1 MQKYLRYTKKKTF
14 LTGFKKYLQ
23 TIFLLVIFRLSI
35 QNRFSKMKKILVL
48 TLCSS
53 LMFACAT
60 AKKTAQTKNS
70 QPPTSKPQTPTS
82 KQGKIKD
89 YDKVITKD
97 AKTDEGLFHV
107 HLVGDKYYYEI
118 PMQYL
123 NTDML
128 LVSRLSK
135 LPANL
140 GGDYVNAGTKINTR
154 MINWERFKDKIL
166 IKEKSSSAVAADS
179 LPINV
184 SVRANNYEPT
194 LYAFDIAAFS
204 KDSSA
209 VVIDVTKF
217 YDSDVKAIS
226 GLPAFFRKQYKVRNL
241 DKSRSFINS
250 IKSYPKNIEVVQDF
264 TYNASE
270 PPSNSSAET
279 ISVQINQSMILLPE
293 EPMQPRYF
301 DERVGWFTLSQYDYG
316 SEELKADRKT
326 YLRRWKLIP
335 KDIEAYKR
343 GELVEPVKPI
353 VYYLDPATPEKFRPY
368 MKEGIE
374 LWQKAFEAAGFKN
387 AIIAKDPPTKE
398 EDPEF
403 SPEDIRYSVV
413 RYVASTTRNATG
425 PSVSDPR
432 SGEIIESDIIWYHNH
447 LRSYRNRYLL
457 ETGAANPSARTLNTP
472 DEEIGEMMKMVIAH
486 EVGHT
491 LGLPHN
497 MSASYAYDVENYRD
511 GAFTQKNGI
520 AATIMDYARYNY
532 IAQPGDTNIRFVRQ
546 LGPYD
551 DYAINF
557 GYRYIPEAK
566 SADDEKEI
574 LNSWIMEKAGDPK
587 YKFGKQSS
595 RFDPTAQTEDIG
607 NNSIKASTYGLK
619 NLKYVAKNLPSW
631 TSDQTDNYEDL
642 EELYGEL
649 LGVWSRYVGH
659 VVTHIGGVVE
669 DTKNPSQAGVVY
681 NAVDKAYQ
689 KAAMQWLHENAFETP
704 NWLLDKAI
712 LQNINYAGYTERLR
726 RLQSRHL
733 NNVLDFERIGRLI
746 DHHTMDSDN
755 YAALDML
762 KDLRMGI
769 WKETR
774 TGANVSIFRRNLQRV
789 YLDRMEYLMTEK
801 LDPNRSRQYFDVNQ
815 SDVRALVRGEL
826 NQLKQVLN
834 AAVKASVNTETK
846 YHYRDCIE
854 RINNLFEPK

>member
-1 MQKYLRYTKKKTF
+1 MKNF
-14 LTGFKKYLQ
+14 LTL
-23 TIFLLVIFRLSI
+23 IFCSLIV
-35 QNRFSKMKKILVL
+35 FS
-48 TLCSS
+48 
-53 LMFACAT
+53 CAT
-60 AKKTAQTKNS
+60 IDAQSKGKKEKENANSQVKTA
-70 QPPTSKPQTPTS
+70 TPKK

-97 AKTDEGLFHV
+97 AISDEGLFDV
-107 HLVGDKYYYEI
+107 HLVGEKYFFEI
-118 PMQYL
+118 PMDYL
-123 NTDML
+123 DTDML
-128 LVSRLSK
+128 LVSRFSK
-135 LPANL
+135 LPSNL
-140 GGDYVNAGTKINTR
+140 GGGYVNAGTKTNTR
-154 MINWERFKDKIL
+154 LINWQRFKNKIL

-204 KDSSA
+204 KDSTSI
-209 VVIDVTKF
+209 VIDVTGF
-217 YDSDVKAIS
+217 YGSDVKAIS
-226 GLPAFFRKQYKVRNL
+226 GLPSFIRKQYKVRNL
-241 DKSRSFINS
+241 DKSRSFINTM
-250 IKSYPKNIEVVQDF
+250 KSFPENIEVIQDF

-270 PPSNSSAET
+270 PPVNTGDET
-279 ISVQINQSMILLPE
+279 ISIQMNQSMILLPKV
-293 EPMQPRYF
+293 PMQPRHF
-301 DERVGWFTLSQYDYG
+301 DERVGWFTLSKYDYS

-343 GELVEPVKPI
+343 GELVEPIKPI
-353 VYYLDPATPEKFRPY
+353 IYYLDPATPEKFRSY

-387 AIIAKDPPTKE
+387 AIIAKEAPTKE

-447 LRSYRNRYLL
+447 LRSYRNRYML

-497 MSASYAYDVENYRD
+497 MCASYAYDVESYRD
-511 GAFTQKNGI
+511 GPFTQKNGI

-551 DYAINF
+551 DYAINY

-566 SADDEKEI
+566 SADDEKET
-574 LNSWIMEKAGDPK
+574 LNNWIKEKAGNPI

-619 NLKYVAKNLPSW
+619 NLKIVAKNLPNW
-631 TSDQTDNYEDL
+631 TSDKTDDYEDL
-642 EELYGEL
+642 SELYGEM

-659 VVTHIGGVVE
+659 VVTHVGGVVE
-669 DTKNPSQAGVVY
+669 DTKNPSQQGEVY
-681 NAVDKAYQ
+681 NPVSKVYQ
-689 KAAMQWLHENAFETP
+689 KSAIQWLHKNAFETP
-704 NWLLDKAI
+704 TWLVDESIVK
-712 LQNINYAGYTERLR
+712 NINYAGYTDRIR
-726 RLQSRHL
+726 SAQTRHL
-733 NNVLDFERIGRLI
+733 NNLLGFERLGRLI
-746 DHHTMDSDN
+746 DHNTLDANN
-755 YAALDML
+755 YSALNML
-762 KDLRMGI
+762 RDIRLGL
-769 WKETR
+769 WSETK
-774 TGANVSIFRRNLQRV
+774 TASNVSIYRRNLQRA
-789 YLDRMEYLMTEK
+789 YIDRMTFLMTEE
-801 LDPNRSRQYFDVNQ
+801 LDARRSRQYFNVNQ

-826 NQLKQVLN
+826 NQLKRTLN
-834 AAVKASVNTETK
+834 AAAKMALNTESK

-854 RINNLFEPK
+854 RIKTILDPK

>member
-1 MQKYLRYTKKKTF
+1 MKNF
-14 LTGFKKYLQ
+14 LT
-23 TIFLLVIFRLSI
+23 LL
-35 QNRFSKMKKILVL
+35 
-48 TLCSS
+48 LCSLIVFS
-53 LMFACAT
+53 CAT
-60 AKKTAQTKNS
+60 AQSASKKKND
-70 QPPTSKPQTPTS
+70 SKTTQAKLPEL
-82 KQGKIKD
+82 KKKKGKIKD
-89 YDKVITKD
+89 YNKVITKD
-97 AKTDEGLFHV
+97 AISDEGLFDV
-107 HLVGDKYYYEI
+107 HLVGEKYYFEI
-118 PMQYL
+118 PMDYL
-123 NTDML
+123 DTDML
-128 LVSRLSK
+128 LVSRFAK
-135 LPANL
+135 LPSNL
-140 GGDYVNAGTKINTR
+140 GGGYVNAGTKTNTR
-154 MINWERFKDKIL
+154 LINWKRFKNKIL

-204 KDSSA
+204 KDSSS
-209 VVIDVTKF
+209 VVVDVTSF
-217 YDSDVKAIS
+217 YSSDVKAIS
-226 GLPAFFRKQYKVRNL
+226 GLPSFIRKRYKVRNL
-241 DKSRSFINS
+241 DKSRSFINTM
-250 IKSYPKNIEVVQDF
+250 KSFPENIEVIQDF
-264 TYNASE
+264 TYNAAE
-270 PPSNSSAET
+270 PPVNTGDET
-279 ISVQINQSMILLPE
+279 ISVQMNQSMILLPKV
-293 EPMQPRYF
+293 PMQPRLF
-301 DERVGWFTLSQYDYG
+301 DERVGWFTLSKYDYS

-353 VYYLDPATPEKFRPY
+353 VYYLDPATPMKFRSY

-447 LRSYRNRYLL
+447 LRSYRNRYML

-497 MSASYAYDVENYRD
+497 MSASYAYDVESYRD

-551 DYAINF
+551 DYAINY
-557 GYRYIPEAK
+557 GYRYIPEAN
-566 SADDEKEI
+566 SADDEKET
-574 LNSWIMEKAGDPK
+574 LNNWINEKAGNPI

-619 NLKYVAKNLPSW
+619 NLKIVAKNLPSW
-631 TSDQTDNYEDL
+631 TSDQTDDYEDL
-642 EELYGEL
+642 GELYGEL

-659 VVTHIGGVVE
+659 VVTHVGGVVE
-669 DTKNPSQAGVVY
+669 DTKNPSQAGDVY
-681 NAVDKAYQ
+681 NPVSKAYQ
-689 KAAMQWLHENAFETP
+689 KSAIKWLHKNAFETP
-704 NWLLDKAI
+704 SWLVDKTI
-712 LQNINYAGYTERLR
+712 VKNINYAGYTDRIRSVQTRLLNNLLNFERL
-726 RLQSRHL
+726 
-733 NNVLDFERIGRLI
+733 GRLI
-746 DHHTMDSDN
+746 DHNALNANN
-755 YAALDML
+755 YSALEMLRDVRLGLWSETKAAS
-762 KDLRMGI
+762 
-769 WKETR
+769 
-774 TGANVSIFRRNLQRV
+774 NVSVYRRNLQRA
-789 YLDRMEYLMTEK
+789 YLDRMAFLMTEK
-801 LDPNRSRQYFDVNQ
+801 LDARRSRQYFNVNQ

-826 NQLKQVLN
+826 NQLKRTLS
-834 AAVKASVNTETK
+834 AASKMALNTETK
-846 YHYRDCIE
+846 YHYRDCVE
-854 RINNLFEPK
+854 RINNVLDPK

>member
-1 MQKYLRYTKKKTF
+1 
-14 LTGFKKYLQ
+14 
-23 TIFLLVIFRLSI
+23 
-35 QNRFSKMKKILVL
+35 MKKILIL
-48 TLCSS
+48 ALCSFVVFS
-53 LMFACAT
+53 CAT
-60 AKKTAQTKNS
+60 AQATGKSKKANNTAQ
-70 QPPTSKPQTPTS
+70 SKPAPPKKS
-82 KQGKIKD
+82 AGKIKD

-97 AKTDEGLFHV
+97 AISDEGLFDV
-107 HLVGDKYYYEI
+107 HLVGDKYYFEI
-118 PMQYL
+118 PMTYL
-123 NTDML
+123 DTDML
-128 LVSRLSK
+128 LVSRFAK
-135 LPANL
+135 LPSNL
-140 GGDYVNAGTKINTR
+140 GGGYVNAGTKTNTR
-154 MINWERFKDKIL
+154 LINWERFKDKIL

-179 LPINV
+179 LPINI
-184 SVRANNYEPT
+184 SVKANNYEPT
-194 LYAFDIAAFS
+194 LFAFDIAAFS
-204 KDSSA
+204 KDSTS
-209 VVIDVTKF
+209 VVIDVTNF
-217 YDSDVKAIS
+217 YSSDVKSIS
-226 GLPAFFRKQYKVRNL
+226 GLGSRLRTAYKVKNL

-250 IKSYPKNIEVVQDF
+250 VKSFPENIEVIQDF
-264 TYNASE
+264 TYNAAN
-270 PPSNSSAET
+270 PPVNTGDET
-279 ISVQINQSMILLPE
+279 ISVQMNQSMILLPK

-301 DERVGWFTLSQYDYG
+301 DERVGWFTLSKYDYS

-353 VYYLDPATPEKFRPY
+353 VYYLDPATPEKFRSY

-387 AIIAKDPPTKE
+387 AIIAKDPPSLE
-398 EDPEF
+398 EDPDF

-447 LRSYRNRYLL
+447 LRSYRNRYML

-511 GAFTQKNGI
+511 GDFTQKNGI

-551 DYAINF
+551 DYAINY

-566 SADDEKEI
+566 SAEDEKDI
-574 LNSWIMEKAGDPK
+574 LNRWINEKAGNPI

-595 RFDPTAQTEDIG
+595 RFDPTSQTEDIG

-619 NLKYVAKNLPSW
+619 NLKIVAKNLPSW
-631 TSDQTDNYEDL
+631 TSNQTDNYEDL
-642 EELYGEL
+642 SELYGEL

-659 VVTHIGGVVE
+659 VVTHVGGVVE
-669 DTKNPSQAGVVY
+669 ESKNPSQEGDVY
-681 NAVDKAYQ
+681 NPVTKTYQ
-689 KAAMQWLHENAFETP
+689 KAAIQWLHKNAFETP
-704 NWLLDKAI
+704 TWLLDDAI
-712 LQNINYAGYTERLR
+712 LKNINYAGYSDRLR
-726 RLQSRHL
+726 SLQSRHL
-733 NNVLDFERIGRLI
+733 NNLLDFERLGRLI
-746 DHHTMDSDN
+746 DHS
-755 YAALDML
+755 ALDSKNYSALEML
-762 KDLRMGI
+762 RDVRLGI
-769 WKETR
+769 WSETKS
-774 TGANVSIFRRNLQRV
+774 GSNVSIYRRNLQRAYV
-789 YLDRMEYLMTEK
+789 DRMTYLMTEE
-801 LDPNRSRQYFDVNQ
+801 LNPQRSRQYFNVNQ

-826 NQLKQVLN
+826 NQLLN
-834 AAVKASVNTETK
+834 TLNTASKSATNTETK
-846 YHYRDCIE
+846 YHYKDCIE
-854 RINNLFEPK
+854 RIKQVLDPK

>member
-1 MQKYLRYTKKKTF
+1 
-14 LTGFKKYLQ
+14 
-23 TIFLLVIFRLSI
+23 
-35 QNRFSKMKKILVL
+35 MKKILVL
-48 TLCSS
+48 SLISS
-53 LMFACAT
+53 LCFSCAT
-60 AKKTAQTKNS
+60 VKNSSKAKNQQSTAAAKPQAKKQ
-70 QPPTSKPQTPTS
+70 
-82 KQGKIKD
+82 QGKIKD

-97 AKTDEGLFHV
+97 AKTDKGLFDVHV
-107 HLVGDKYYYEI
+107 VDDKYYFEI
-118 PMQYL
+118 PTKYL

-128 LVSRLSK
+128 LVSRLAK

-140 GGDYVNAGTKINTR
+140 GGGYVNAGTKTNTR
-154 MINWERFKDKIL
+154 MINWERFRDKIL

-179 LPINV
+179 LPIHV
-184 SVRANNYEPT
+184 SVRSNNYEPT

-209 VVIDVTKF
+209 IVVDVTKF
-217 YDSDVKAIS
+217 YSSDVKAIS
-226 GLPAFFRKQYKVRNL
+226 GLPSYFRKQYKVRNL
-241 DKSRSFINS
+241 DNSRSFINAMR
-250 IKSYPKNIEVVQDF
+250 SYPKNIEVIQDF
-264 TYNASE
+264 TYNAAE
-270 PPSNSSAET
+270 PPSNSGAET
-279 ISVQINQSMILLPE
+279 ISVQMNQSMILLPE

-316 SEELKADRKT
+316 SEELKADEKT
-326 YLRRWKLIP
+326 YIRRWKLIP

-353 VYYLDPATPEKFRPY
+353 VYYLDPATPMKFRKY

-387 AIIAKDPPTKE
+387 SIIAKDPPTKE

-447 LRSYRNRYLL
+447 LRSYRNRYML

-497 MSASYAYDVENYRD
+497 MSASYAYDVESYRD

-532 IAQPGDTNIRFVRQ
+532 IAQPGDENIRFVRQ

-551 DYAINF
+551 DYAINY
-557 GYRYIPEAK
+557 GYRYIPDAT
-566 SADDEKEI
+566 SADDEKET
-574 LNSWIMEKAGDPK
+574 LDGWIAEKAGNPI

-619 NLKYVAKNLPSW
+619 NLKIVAKNLPSW
-631 TSDQTDNYEDL
+631 TSDKTNNYEDL

-659 VVTHIGGVVE
+659 VVTHVGGVVE
-669 DTKNPSQAGVVY
+669 DTKNPSQNGLVY
-681 NAVDKAYQ
+681 NPVDKAYQ
-689 KAAMQWLHENAFETP
+689 KSAIQWLHKNAFDTP
-704 NWLLDKAI
+704 DWLLDESI
-712 LQNINYAGYTERLR
+712 LRNIDFAGYTDRMR
-726 RLQSRHL
+726 RLQTRHL
-733 NNVLDFERIGRLI
+733 NNVMSFERLGRLI
-746 DHHTMDSDN
+746 DHKAMDNNN
-755 YAALDML
+755 YSALDMM
-762 KDLRMGI
+762 KDLRLGI
-769 WKETR
+769 WSETR
-774 TGANVSIFRRNLQRV
+774 SKSNVSVFRRNLQRA
-789 YLDRMEYLMTEK
+789 YIDRMEYLMTEK
-801 LDPNRSRQYFDVNQ
+801 IDPNRSRQYFNVSQ
-815 SDVRALVRGEL
+815 SDVRSIVRGEL
-826 NQLKQVLN
+826 NQLKRILTS
-834 AAVKASVNTETK
+834 AANSGVNTDTK

-854 RINNLFEPK
+854 RINIILEPK

>member
-1 MQKYLRYTKKKTF
+1 
-14 LTGFKKYLQ
+14 
-23 TIFLLVIFRLSI
+23 
-35 QNRFSKMKKILVL
+35 MKKILVL
-48 TLCSS
+48 SLISS
-53 LMFACAT
+53 LCFSCAT
-60 AKKTAQTKNS
+60 VKNSSKAKNQQSTVVTKPQAKKQL
-70 QPPTSKPQTPTS
+70 
-82 KQGKIKD
+82 GKIKD
-89 YDKVITKD
+89 YDTVITKD
-97 AKTDEGLFHV
+97 TKTDKGLFDVHV
-107 HLVGDKYYYEI
+107 VDDKYYFEI
-118 PMQYL
+118 PIKYL

-128 LVSRLSK
+128 LVSRLAK

-140 GGDYVNAGTKINTR
+140 GGGYVNAGTKTNTR
-154 MINWERFKDKIL
+154 MINWERFRDKIL

-179 LPINV
+179 LPIHV
-184 SVRANNYEPT
+184 SVRSNNYELT

-204 KDSSA
+204 KDSSTI
-209 VVIDVTKF
+209 VVDVTKF
-217 YDSDVKAIS
+217 YSSDVKAIS
-226 GLPAFFRKQYKVRNL
+226 GLPSYFRKQYKVRNL
-241 DKSRSFINS
+241 DNSRSFINAMR
-250 IKSYPKNIEVVQDF
+250 SYPENIEVVQDF
-264 TYNASE
+264 TYVAAE
-270 PPSNSSAET
+270 PPSNSGTET
-279 ISVQINQSMILLPE
+279 ISVQMNQSMILLPQ

-301 DERVGWFTLSQYDYG
+301 DERVGWFTLSQYDYS
-316 SEELKADRKT
+316 SEELKADEKT
-326 YLRRWKLIP
+326 YIRRWKLIP

-353 VYYLDPATPEKFRPY
+353 VYYLDPATPMKFRSY

-447 LRSYRNRYLL
+447 LRSYRNRYML

-497 MSASYAYDVENYRD
+497 MSASYAYDVESYRD

-532 IAQPGDTNIRFVRQ
+532 IAQPGDENIRFVRQ

-551 DYAINF
+551 DYAINY

-566 SADDEKEI
+566 SADDEKET
-574 LNSWIMEKAGDPK
+574 LDGWITEKAGNPI

-619 NLKYVAKNLPSW
+619 NLKIVAKNLPSW
-631 TSDQTDNYEDL
+631 TSDKTNNYEDL

-659 VVTHIGGVVE
+659 VLTHVGGVVE
-669 DTKNPSQAGVVY
+669 DTKNPSQNGLVY
-681 NAVDKAYQ
+681 NPVDKAYQ
-689 KAAMQWLHENAFETP
+689 KAAIQWLHKNAFDTP
-704 NWLLDKAI
+704 DWLLDESI
-712 LQNINYAGYTERLR
+712 LKNIDFAGYTDRMR
-726 RLQSRHL
+726 RLQTRHL
-733 NNVLDFERIGRLI
+733 NNLMSFERLGRLI
-746 DHHTMDSDN
+746 DHKAMDNSN
-755 YAALDML
+755 YSALDMM
-762 KDLRMGI
+762 KDLRLGV
-769 WKETR
+769 WSETR
-774 TGANVSIFRRNLQRV
+774 STSNVSVFRRNLQRA
-789 YLDRMEYLMTEK
+789 YIDRMEYLMTENI
-801 LDPNRSRQYFDVNQ
+801 DPNRSRQYFNVSQ
-815 SDVRALVRGEL
+815 SDVRSIVRGEL
-826 NQLKQVLN
+826 NQLKRILTS
-834 AAVKASVNTETK
+834 AANSGVNTDTK

-854 RINNLFEPK
+854 RINIILEPK